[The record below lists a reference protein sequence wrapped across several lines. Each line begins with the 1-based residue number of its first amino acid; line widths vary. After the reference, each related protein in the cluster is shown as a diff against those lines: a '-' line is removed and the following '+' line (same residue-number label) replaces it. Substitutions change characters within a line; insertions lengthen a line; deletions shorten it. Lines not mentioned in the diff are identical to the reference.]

1 MRPARAAEDPGHT
14 SWIDCTA
21 SHGSVECGYG
31 STVLC
36 SLWWP
41 RQHLR
46 WRSVRRQCVP
56 SLLLREMA
64 SAPSTPRPALSCLP
78 ALLPCLKAHGV
89 HVSCMGCS
97 DCSQWQGTCQC
108 VPNFCDDDTGLL
120 FGIIGA
126 AMVALVFGVMAYI
139 CYKRRQQWIS
149 ERKSAALLDHNHG
162 PAAGAY
168 SSSQYSQ
175 YSQHQPAAVGYHQ
188 QAHYQM
194 PQTTIPVAVAV
205 AQPQPPQQ
213 SPHAQQGAPPPQLDA
228 SVAISVAPP
237 RTGGG
242 QQRSASKRFDCVFSN
257 KTNCDALCL
266 EVRTQLEARN
276 PPVTVWQ
283 QKTNIPKGAIEV
295 SQCQSATIR
304 HFTAVR

>member
-1 MRPARAAEDPGHT
+1 
-14 SWIDCTA
+14 
-21 SHGSVECGYG
+21 
-31 STVLC
+31 
-36 SLWWP
+36 
-41 RQHLR
+41 
-46 WRSVRRQCVP
+46 
-56 SLLLREMA
+56 
-64 SAPSTPRPALSCLP
+64 
-78 ALLPCLKAHGV
+78 
-89 HVSCMGCS
+89 MGCS

-120 FGIIGA
+120 FEIIGA
-126 AMVALVFGVMAYI
+126 AMVALVFGVMAFI
-139 CYKRRQQWIS
+139 CYQRRQQWIS
-149 ERKSAALLDHNHG
+149 ERKSAALLAHNYG
-162 PAAGAY
+162 PATGAY

-228 SVAISVAPP
+228 SVAVSVAPP
-237 RTGGG
+237 RTSGG

-295 SQCQSATIR
+295 SKCQSATIR

>member
-1 MRPARAAEDPGHT
+1 
-14 SWIDCTA
+14 
-21 SHGSVECGYG
+21 
-31 STVLC
+31 
-36 SLWWP
+36 
-41 RQHLR
+41 
-46 WRSVRRQCVP
+46 
-56 SLLLREMA
+56 
-64 SAPSTPRPALSCLP
+64 
-78 ALLPCLKAHGV
+78 
-89 HVSCMGCS
+89 MGCS